1 MLDFLNN
8 KMYNP
13 DTDLI
18 FPPRV
23 ISTLSNERSSVWKD
37 LVALAQKSDSD
48 SPEKVAFILMMAR
61 LNNCATC
68 NADSYRAIL
77 GCSTCARQALKRF
90 HGTDEELVRLFDVA
104 RSEIILYVDSK
115 TDSR

>member
-1 MLDFLNN
+1 
-8 KMYNP
+8 MYNP

-23 ISTLSNERSSVWKD
+23 IPALSNERSSAWKD
-37 LVALAQKSDSD
+37 LVAHAQKSGSD

-68 NADSYRAIL
+68 NADSYRAIQ
-77 GCSTCARQALKRF
+77 GCSTCSRQALKRF
-90 HGTDEELVRLFDVA
+90 HGTDEELVRLFDAA
-104 RSEIILYVDSK
+104 RCEIIQYVENK
-115 TDSR
+115 VQTGPR

>member
-1 MLDFLNN
+1 
-8 KMYNP
+8 MYNP

-23 ISTLSNERSSVWKD
+23 IPALSTERSSVWKD

-68 NADSYRAIL
+68 NADSYRAIQ
-77 GCSTCARQALKRF
+77 GCSSCARQALKRF
-90 HGTDEELVRLFDVA
+90 HGTDEELVRLFAAA
-104 RSEIILYVDSK
+104 RREIIQYVESK
-115 TDSR
+115 IQTDSH

>member
-1 MLDFLNN
+1 
-8 KMYNP
+8 MYNP

-18 FPPRV
+18 FPPRM

-37 LVALAQKSDSD
+37 LVARTQNSDSD

-61 LNNCATC
+61 LNNCASC
-68 NADSYRAIL
+68 NADSYRAIQ
-77 GCSTCARQALKRF
+77 GCYTCARQALKRF

-104 RSEIILYVDSK
+104 RSEIILYINKK
-115 TDSR
+115 TASH

>member
-1 MLDFLNN
+1 MI

-37 LVALAQKSDSD
+37 LVAYIQKADPD
-48 SPEKVAFILMMAR
+48 SPEKVAFVLMMAR
-61 LNNCATC
+61 LNNCASC
-68 NADSYRAIL
+68 NADSFRAIQ
-77 GCSTCARQALKRF
+77 GCSSCTRQALKRF
-90 HGTDEELVRLFDVA
+90 HGTDEELARLFDEA
-104 RSEIILYVDSK
+104 RSEVVLYLNGKII
-115 TDSR
+115 SR